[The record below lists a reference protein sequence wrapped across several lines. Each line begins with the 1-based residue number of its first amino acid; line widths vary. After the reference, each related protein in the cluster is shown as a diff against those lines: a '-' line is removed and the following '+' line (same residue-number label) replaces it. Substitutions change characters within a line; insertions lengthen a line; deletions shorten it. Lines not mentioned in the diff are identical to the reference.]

1 MMLTRLFS
9 RCRGATPAPGHPVR
23 LPAGRAS
30 AGPPSAGPVAD
41 HVVNAVERT
50 VPVFGLLGAQLGQ
63 VVETTEQAVIGFLD
77 EMLAVDDAA
86 GRVAAEAGRLAE
98 LTTRQTAEIADIAAV
113 SRGTGK
119 VIEHLVDFVA
129 RRDLAV
135 NDLVGEVRGLSDHLA
150 SIQKISRATTML
162 ALNAKIEAGRA
173 GEHGA
178 GFQVVADEVREL
190 SRQSDVAARDIGERI
205 EQLARRLAEAMA
217 DQAVAV
223 DADRPA
229 GRASGSGN
237 DEVLTSQ
244 LQAVAI
250 QQRDL
255 VERLDTFTARVETAA
270 QELVTNSSTV
280 YGLTTSMMGGLQF
293 QDVTRQVMEHVVASL
308 DQLGIQFTAVAGV
321 LAGQGDLEALE
332 ELGTSLDR
340 IHAGYVMQKQRMI
353 HADVTAEERRRD
365 DGPLI
370 ELF

>member
-1 MMLTRLFS
+1 MMLRRLLIRS
-9 RCRGATPAPGHPVR
+9 RVPTSGGCAA
-23 LPAGRAS
+23 
-30 AGPPSAGPVAD
+30 PPSVAPVAEQ
-41 HVVNAVERT
+41 VVSAVERT

-77 EMLAVDDAA
+77 EMLEVDDAA

-98 LTTRQTAEIADIAAV
+98 LTAQQTAEIAEIAGV

-129 RRDLAV
+129 RRDRAV
-135 NDLVGEVRGLSDHLA
+135 NNLVDEVRGLSDHLG
-150 SIQKISRATTML
+150 SIQQISRATTML
-162 ALNAKIEAGRA
+162 ALNAKIEASRA

-217 DQAVAV
+217 DQSV
-223 DADRPA
+223 DTERPGA
-229 GRASGSGN
+229 REGKGAT
-237 DEVLTSQ
+237 DEVLIRQ
-244 LQAVAI
+244 LQAVAT

-255 VERLDTFTARVETAA
+255 IDRLDTFTGRVETAA

-280 YGLTTSMMGGLQF
+280 HGLTTSMMGGLQF
-293 QDVTRQVMEHVVASL
+293 QDVTRQVIEHVVTSL
-308 DQLGIQFTAVAGV
+308 NQLGTQFTALTCV
-321 LAGQGDLEALE
+321 LAGRGDVTAMD
-332 ELGTSLDR
+332 ELGASLER

-353 HADVTAEERRRD
+353 HAEVTAGDRATDHE
-365 DGPLI
+365 PLI